1 MRLRSPSAC
10 SSRWVRFSNM
20 VRPGTSSTPPVMT
33 RPGSPPACASTAVII
48 PLRRICAGLCNT
60 WHRGACSRPPK
71 GGASQAMSKAL
82 VLLLV
87 LGLAAATVAPAM
99 AEPTEDAAFAAGSTS
114 LGLLSQIAQVGDD
127 AFSTMDLATALSCG
141 GSPTQHYGPY
151 ASRSPDS
158 STCGNDWAQ
167 DTFDRHF
174 TVRKTATT
182 TFEVVEQFKSGS
194 FATMAGPSP
203 GGCDTNVGGTINS
216 GVSSQL
222 PSVRVLASGRGHDP
236 SLKMSPTRE
245 PSLAVAVIARV
256 PVEARGTDAAGNDQ
270 MVVLHV
276 IDGFLGEL
284 EIIGSEGQPVG
295 LPAPETLTV
304 Y

>member
-1 MRLRSPSAC
+1 
-10 SSRWVRFSNM
+10 
-20 VRPGTSSTPPVMT
+20 
-33 RPGSPPACASTAVII
+33 
-48 PLRRICAGLCNT
+48 
-60 WHRGACSRPPK
+60 
-71 GGASQAMSKAL
+71 
-82 VLLLV
+82 
-87 LGLAAATVAPAM
+87 M

-151 ASRSPDS
+151 ASSSPDS

-216 GVSSQL
+216 GVSGSMHGYLMITVTGAQTSTSPACVPAGL
-222 PSVRVLASGRGHDP
+222 CTTTTFIQSHFTGSAFTIGTFFSTTVPAGRAYSTVSGRTHHAIGAAIRATLPPPAVHWDYG
-236 SLKMSPTRE
+236 SRRCVRNR
-245 PSLAVAVIARV
+245 LAIENRIALDRGAR
-256 PVEARGTDAAGNDQ
+256 PVTQE
-270 MVVLHV
+270 
-276 IDGFLGEL
+276 FLR
-284 EIIGSEGQPVG
+284 
-295 LPAPETLTV
+295 
-304 Y
+304 

>member
-1 MRLRSPSAC
+1 
-10 SSRWVRFSNM
+10 
-20 VRPGTSSTPPVMT
+20 
-33 RPGSPPACASTAVII
+33 
-48 PLRRICAGLCNT
+48 
-60 WHRGACSRPPK
+60 
-71 GGASQAMSKAL
+71 MSKAL

-151 ASRSPDS
+151 ASSSPDS

-216 GVSSQL
+216 GVSGSMHGYLVITVSGAQTSTSPACVPAGL
-222 PSVRVLASGRGHDP
+222 CTTTTFIQSHFTGSPFTIGTFFFNYSAGGQGLFHDEWKNASCDRGGNQGD
-236 SLKMSPTRE
+236 
-245 PSLAVAVIARV
+245 VASTSG
-256 PVEARGTDAAGNDQ
+256 P
-270 MVVLHV
+270 
-276 IDGFLGEL
+276 LGL
-284 EIIGSEGQPVG
+284 RKSALCP
-295 LPAPETLTV
+295 
-304 Y
+304 

>member
-1 MRLRSPSAC
+1 
-10 SSRWVRFSNM
+10 
-20 VRPGTSSTPPVMT
+20 
-33 RPGSPPACASTAVII
+33 
-48 PLRRICAGLCNT
+48 
-60 WHRGACSRPPK
+60 
-71 GGASQAMSKAL
+71 MSKAL

-127 AFSTMDLATALSCG
+127 AFSTMDLATALSGG

-151 ASRSPDS
+151 ASSSPDS

-216 GVSSQL
+216 GVSGSMHGYLVITVTGAQT
-222 PSVRVLASGRGHDP
+222 
-236 SLKMSPTRE
+236 SPTPHLRPRRLVHHHHLHPE
-245 PSLAVAVIARV
+245 PLHGLGVHDWHVLFNYSAGGQGLFHGEWKNASCDRGGNQGDVASTSG
-256 PVEARGTDAAGNDQ
+256 P
-270 MVVLHV
+270 
-276 IDGFLGEL
+276 LGL
-284 EIIGSEGQPVG
+284 RKSALCP
-295 LPAPETLTV
+295 
-304 Y
+304 